1 VTGTAGRRPNVLLL
15 MVDQLAAAWLPA
27 YGNQLTRAPHLTE
40 LARAGVTFEQAYC
53 ASPLCGPSRSAMLTG
68 RPPSATGVY
77 DNAAEWP
84 ASAPSVVH
92 ALRAA
97 GYVTTLAGK
106 MHFVGPDQLH
116 GYEERLTTDVYPAS
130 FDWTPDWRL
139 PAGARLP
146 WYHNTESLLQA
157 GVRESAMQTDYDDE
171 VCFHAVRRLRE
182 LARGGDGRPF
192 FLTVSFTNPH
202 DPWEVRARQWDLY
215 ADVDVGLPAVAS
227 VPRAEADPHSLR
239 LRDMC
244 GLDERPL
251 TGEEAEQAR
260 RAYFA
265 AVSYADERIGEVL
278 AALEACGHAGDTV
291 VVFTADH
298 GELLGEHGLWY
309 KMSFL
314 DPSARVPLIV
324 RAPGCEPRRVAECVS
339 QLDLAPTLAELAG
352 AEVDMSDMRGAS
364 LAPLL
369 AGRGEAPGEAVA
381 EYLAEGVSAPAVMIR
396 RGRHKY
402 IRCGD
407 DPDQLFDL
415 EADPHEVRNLA
426 GEGVAADLVASFRRE
441 SDTRWNLVDLERR
454 VLESQARRRA
464 VGRALAVGAH
474 FPWDYQPRID
484 ATRQYVRGGAAA
496 RHRPGER
503 PLGGELPGELP
514 TAPE

>member
-1 VTGTAGRRPNVLLL
+1 MTGTAGPRPNVLLV
-15 MVDQLAAAWLPA
+15 MVDQLAAGWLPA
-27 YGNQLTRAPHLTE
+27 YGHDVTRAPHLTA
-40 LARAGVTFEQAYC
+40 LAREGVTFERAYC

-68 RPPSATGVY
+68 RLPSATGVF
-77 DNAAEWP
+77 DNAAEWA
-84 ASAPSVVH
+84 ASTPTVVH
-92 ALRAA
+92 ALRSA
-97 GYVTTLAGK
+97 GYATALAGK

-139 PAGARLP
+139 PPGARLP

-171 VCFHAVRRLRE
+171 VAFHAVRKLRE

-202 DPWEVRARQWDLY
+202 DPWEVRSRHWELY
-215 ADVDVGLPAVAS
+215 EGVDAGRPTTAPAS
-227 VPRAEADPHSLR
+227 DPHSLR

-244 GLDERPL
+244 GLDGRPL
-251 TGEEAEQAR
+251 TDEEVVRAR
-260 RAYFA
+260 RAYLA

-278 AALEACGHAGDTV
+278 SALEACGHADDTV

-314 DPSARVPLIV
+314 DPSVRVPLVV
-324 RAPGCEPRRVAECVS
+324 RAPGVAPGRVAACVS
-339 QLDLAPTLAELAG
+339 QLDLAPTLAELTG
-352 AEVDMSDMRGAS
+352 AEIDAAELQGAS
-364 LAPLL
+364 LVPLF
-369 AGRGEAPGEAVA
+369 GGGGEAAGEAVA

-415 EADPHEVRNLA
+415 DADPHEVSDLA
-426 GEGVAADLVASFRRE
+426 GDPSAADLVALFRRE
-441 SDTRWNLVDLERR
+441 SDERWDLADLERR
-454 VLESQARRRA
+454 VLESQRCRHE

-474 FPWDYQPRID
+474 FPWDYQPWID
-484 ATRQYVRGGAAA
+484 ATRQYVRGGAAG

-503 PLGGELPGELP
+503 PLGGELPGEGSTP
-514 TAPE
+514 SG

>member
-1 VTGTAGRRPNVLLL
+1 VSGALGRRPNVLLL

-27 YGNQLTRAPHLTE
+27 YGGAPTVAPHLTE
-40 LARAGVTFEQAYC
+40 LAREGVTFERAYC

-68 RPPSATGVY
+68 RLPSATGVY

-84 ASAPSVVH
+84 ASAPTVVH

-97 GYVTTLAGK
+97 GYATALAGK

-139 PAGARLP
+139 PAGTRLP

-157 GVRESAMQTDYDDE
+157 GVCESAMQTDYDDE
-171 VCFHAVRRLRE
+171 VCFHAVRKLRE
-182 LARGGDGRPF
+182 LERGSDDRPF

-202 DPWEVRARQWDLY
+202 DPWEVRARHWDLY
-215 ADVDVGLPAVAS
+215 EGVDVGRASTGPAS
-227 VPRAEADPHSLR
+227 DPHSLR
-239 LRDMC
+239 LRDMS
-244 GLDERPL
+244 GFDERPL
-251 TGEEAEQAR
+251 SEEEMSRAR

-278 AALEACGHAGDTV
+278 AALEACGHADDTV

-324 RAPGCEPRRVAECVS
+324 RAPGCRPGRVAECVS
-339 QLDLAPTLAELAG
+339 HLDVAPTLADLAG
-352 AEVDMSDMRGAS
+352 AEIDADDLPGAS
-364 LAPLL
+364 LAPVM
-369 AGRGEAPGEAVA
+369 AGRGDAPGEAVA

-402 IRCGD
+402 VRCVD

-426 GEGVAADLVASFRRE
+426 GDAGAAALVASFRDE
-441 SDTRWNLVDLERR
+441 SDARWDLSDLERR
-454 VLESQARRRA
+454 VVASQEQRHA
-464 VGRALAVGAH
+464 VASALAVGAH

-484 ATRQYVRGGAAA
+484 ATRQYVRGDAAA
-496 RHRPGER
+496 RHRPGEH
-503 PLGGELPGELP
+503 PLGGELPTP
-514 TAPE
+514 PE